1 MNDNERK
8 ELEQLREEV
17 ILLRQQ
23 NKKLEE
29 ACETILTRN
38 LMLSDHMDAYYE
50 VRRRVEW
57 LKELVRK
64 HRELMQQADLR
75 DDSELLAVIET
86 RLEVDNIPLT
96 PEFGL
101 KDVAELVGT
110 TQSRIVELYKK
121 NTIYHSVDNY
131 LNFLRLTR
139 ALRLLHEQQEYS
151 IEAIAHEAGFNTV
164 RTLNRKIQEVL
175 GMTPRQ
181 FRDLAH
187 PDE

>member
-1 MNDNERK
+1 MNDDERK
-8 ELEQLREEV
+8 ELERLRAEV
-17 ILLRQQ
+17 QLLRQQ

-86 RLEVDNIPLT
+86 RLEIDNIPLP

-139 ALRLLHEQQEYS
+139 ALRLLHEQKGYS
-151 IEAIAHEAGFNTV
+151 IEAIASEAGFNTV
-164 RTLNRKIQEVL
+164 RTLNRKIQEAI

-181 FRDLAH
+181 FRDLAMI
-187 PDE
+187 EE